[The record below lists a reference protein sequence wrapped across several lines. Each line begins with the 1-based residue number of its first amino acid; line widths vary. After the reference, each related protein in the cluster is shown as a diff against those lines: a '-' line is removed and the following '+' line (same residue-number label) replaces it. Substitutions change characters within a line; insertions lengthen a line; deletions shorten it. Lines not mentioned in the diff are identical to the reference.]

1 MSDILTSLGIG
12 ETDFYAEIIKEN
24 LDDRI
29 LVFNDDVSDCV
40 IENYILYILKWN
52 REDKDLP
59 VEKRKPITIYI
70 NSPGGDA
77 ISGFNMVNVI
87 LASATPIKGIV
98 FGMAAS
104 MGYHIFLACH
114 ERYAFKDSIL
124 LQHDGQIRISNST
137 SKAKDTMK
145 FFENMEERTKAYVL
159 SRTNMDE
166 EFYDAHYDQEYYMYA
181 NEEAKRLGCVDYII
195 GEDCNLDDIL

>member
-1 MSDILTSLGIG
+1 MSDILTSLGLG

>member
-1 MSDILTSLGIG
+1 MSDILTSLGLG

-145 FFENMEERTKAYVL
+145 FFENMEDRTKAYVL